1 MPAAVL
7 IWVWFCAWLNVAGWT
22 LSAIHELNAPGY
34 AVALTVWLVVF
45 LIWRKKTSPQILP
58 QIRWSKCRR
67 RFRRPFP
74 LAFLILAALAFLG
87 GALYPPTNYDA
98 LAYRLPRI
106 LHWLAADQWHW
117 IHTIFV
123 RLNARACGDEWVS
136 APFLA
141 LLKTDR
147 LLFLVNIVSFVL
159 LPGLVFSVFTRLGVR
174 RRVAWHWMWLAPTG
188 YGFLLQAGSIG
199 NDLFGAVFALAAV
212 DFALRAKISGSQR
225 DFFASILAVALL
237 TGSKLSDMALA
248 LPWALALLPSL
259 KLARRWP
266 ARTFVVCL
274 LAALASILPTIALNL
289 KFSRDWTGGELVQS
303 RRENPVLKAAA
314 NVALITGENFVPPV
328 FPAASACNRFLE
340 KNLPPAWRPW
350 LDRVMEHPGNTFHID
365 EMQVEENAGLGFGLS
380 ILLLAGAVAAAFQ
393 PRETRAGPL
402 WQTCVRW
409 SPVISL
415 AVIMTQSGLVAI
427 ARLLTPYYLLL
438 LPPLL
443 ARAGQERLV
452 RRRGWQLAG
461 MAVFGIAL
469 VTLAVSPARPLFPV
483 KTILGKFRAVAP
495 QNSQLTRVEAV
506 YSVYGKRWDA
516 FAPARDALPQG
527 LTVLGL
533 VTTDDPEASLWRP
546 FGSRRIEHVCPQD
559 TPADLKQLG
568 VEYIL
573 VGDGAFNTSFN
584 ISFDEWCR
592 RMNAQVVQT
601 IPLTLRASAGPRDWH
616 LVKLQ

>member
-7 IWVWFCAWLNVAGWT
+7 IWVWFCAYLNFAGWT
-22 LSAIHELNAPGY
+22 LSALHELNARGY
-34 AVALTVWLVVF
+34 AVTVLLGLAALVA
-45 LIWRKKTSPQILP
+45 WRKQIAP
-58 QIRWSKCRR
+58 EFFPSIRWSKCRR

-74 LAFLILAALAFLG
+74 LAFLILTALAFLG

-98 LAYRLPRI
+98 LAYRLPRV
-106 LHWLAADQWHW
+106 LHWLAANQWHW

-123 RLNARACGDEWVS
+123 RVNARACGDEWVS

-141 LLKTDR
+141 LLKIDR
-147 LLFLVNIVSFVL
+147 LLFLINVVSLLL

-212 DFALRAKISGSQR
+212 DFALRAKISGSPR

-248 LPWALALLPSL
+248 LPWALAVLPSL
-259 KLARRWP
+259 KLAWRWP
-266 ARTFVVCL
+266 ARTFAVCV
-274 LAALASILPTIALNL
+274 LAAFASVLPTIALNL
-289 KFSRDWTGGELVQS
+289 KFSGDWTGGELVQS
-303 RRENPVLKAAA
+303 RRENPALKAGA
-314 NVALITGENFVPPV
+314 NAALITLENFVPPV

-340 KNLPPAWRPW
+340 QHLPSDWRPW
-350 LDRVMEHPGNTFHID
+350 LDRVMEHPGNTFHVE

-380 ILLLAGAVAAAFQ
+380 VLLLASVAAVAFQ
-393 PRETRAGPL
+393 RRKPCASPL
-402 WQTCVRW
+402 WQAGVRW

-415 AVIMTQSGLVAI
+415 AAIMTQSNLVAI
-427 ARLLTPYYLLL
+427 ARLLTPFYLLL

-443 ARAGQERLV
+443 ACAGHERLV

-461 MAVFGIAL
+461 MAVFGVAL
-469 VTLAVSPARPLFPV
+469 VTLVVSPARPLFPAETV
-483 KTILGKFRAVAP
+483 LEKMRAVAP
-495 QNSQLTRVEAV
+495 QNALLTRVETV
-506 YSVYGKRWDA
+506 YTVYGKRWDA
-516 FAPARDALPQG
+516 FAPARAALPPG
-527 LTVLGL
+527 LNVLGL
-533 VTTDDPEASLWRP
+533 VTVDDPETSLWRP

-559 TPADLKQLG
+559 TPADLKQRG
-568 VEYIL
+568 IEYIL
-573 VGDGAFNTSFN
+573 VSDNAFNIYFN
-584 ISFDEWCR
+584 GSFDEWCR
-592 RMNAQVVQT
+592 RMNAQVVRT
-601 IPLTLRASAGPRDWH
+601 IPLTLRASAGPRDWQ

>member
-7 IWVWFCAWLNVAGWT
+7 IWVWFCAWLNLAGWT
-22 LSAIHELNAPGY
+22 LSALHELNARGY
-34 AVALTVWLVVF
+34 AVVLAVWFVVF
-45 LIWRKKTSPQILP
+45 LVWRKKNSAQILP
-58 QIRWSKCRR
+58 QIRWAKCRR

-74 LAFLILAALAFLG
+74 LAFSILAALAFLG

-98 LAYRLPRI
+98 LAYRLPRV

-136 APFLA
+136 APFIA

-147 LLFLVNIVSFVL
+147 FLFLINIVSFL
-159 LPGLVFSVFTRLGVR
+159 MLPGLVFSVFTRLGVR

-248 LPWALALLPSL
+248 LPWALAVLPSL

-266 ARTFVVCL
+266 ARTFAVCV
-274 LAALASILPTIALNL
+274 LAAFASILPTIALNL
-289 KFSRDWTGGELVQS
+289 KYSHDWTGGELVRS
-303 RRENPVLKAAA
+303 RRENPALKAVA
-314 NVALITGENFVPPV
+314 NAGLITEENFVPPI
-328 FPAASACNRFLE
+328 FPAAAACNRFLE
-340 KNLPPAWRPW
+340 KNLPAAWRPW

-365 EMQVEENAGLGFGLS
+365 EMQVEENAGFGFGLS
-380 ILLLAGAVAAAFQ
+380 ILLLASVIAAAFQ
-393 PRETRAGPL
+393 RREPRGSPP
-402 WQTCVRW
+402 WQICVRW

-415 AVIMTQSGLVAI
+415 AVMMTQSTFVAI
-427 ARLLTPYYLLL
+427 GRELTPFYLLL

-443 ARAGQERLV
+443 ACAGHERLV

-461 MAVFGIAL
+461 MAVFAIAL

-483 KTILGKFRAVAP
+483 KTILGKVHANAVKNTLLARIE
-495 QNSQLTRVEAV
+495 TV
-506 YSVYGKRWDA
+506 YSVYGNRWDA

-527 LTVLGL
+527 LKVLGL
-533 VTTDDPEASLWRP
+533 VTADDPEAALWRP

-573 VGDGAFNTSFN
+573 VGDSAFNIYFKGSL
-584 ISFDEWCR
+584 DDWLKK
-592 RMNAQVVQT
+592 MNAQVVQT